1 MISFPKGMSMK
12 EFQLEGK
19 TAMVTGAGRGIGKAI
34 ALILAE
40 AGAQIIAAA
49 RTKEEIEE
57 TASEVRKM
65 GRTCLPI
72 PTDVTSASDVARL
85 VDAALSEFGRIDIL
99 INQAGRGGGRKPLVP
114 LPGYAPPGSKDSP
127 DFFTPLSEE
136 MWHSVMDTN
145 LTSMFLCARAV
156 GPQMIQQKKGKIVNM
171 SSFVGAKGF
180 PNQVVYSTSKA
191 AVSMF
196 TRCLALEWARYQINV
211 NAIGPGY
218 VRTAMTEGLLQNEK
232 MRESLLTSVPLRRF
246 CEPREVGLLALYL
259 ACEASDY
266 LTGQTIYLDGGLLA

>member
-1 MISFPKGMSMK
+1 MISFPKGWSMK
-12 EFQLEGK
+12 EFQLEGRM
-19 TAMVTGAGRGIGKAI
+19 AIVTGAGRGIGKAI
-34 ALILAE
+34 ALTLAE
-40 AGAQIIAAA
+40 AGAHIIAAA
-49 RTKEEIEE
+49 RTGEEIEE
-57 TASEVRKM
+57 TAAEVRKM

-72 PTDVTSASDVARL
+72 PTDVTKAGDVARM
-85 VDAALSEFGRIDIL
+85 VDEAILQFGRIDIL

-114 LPGYAPPGSKDSP
+114 LPGYAPPGSKDKP

-136 MWHSVMDTN
+136 MWHSVLDTN

-156 GPQMIQQKKGKIVNM
+156 GPHMIRQKKGKIVNM

-180 PNQVVYSTSKA
+180 PHQSAYSTSKA

-196 TRCLALEWARYQINV
+196 TRCLALEWARYKINV
-211 NAIGPGY
+211 NAMGPGY
-218 VRTAMTEGLLQNEK
+218 VRTAMTEPVLQNEK
-232 MRESLLTSVPLRRF
+232 TRETLLNSVPLRRF

-259 ACEASDY
+259 ASEASDY

>member
-1 MISFPKGMSMK
+1 
-12 EFQLEGK
+12 
-19 TAMVTGAGRGIGKAI
+19 
-34 ALILAE
+34 
-40 AGAQIIAAA
+40 
-49 RTKEEIEE
+49 
-57 TASEVRKM
+57 M

-99 INQAGRGGGRKPLVP
+99 INQAGRGGGRKPWCPCPATP
-114 LPGYAPPGSKDSP
+114 LRIKDSP
-127 DFFTPLSEE
+127 DFFYPAERRDVAFGHGHEFDEHVPL
-136 MWHSVMDTN
+136 
-145 LTSMFLCARAV
+145 RASR

-180 PNQVVYSTSKA
+180 PNQLVYSTSKA

-232 MRESLLTSVPLRRF
+232 
-246 CEPREVGLLALYL
+246 
-259 ACEASDY
+259 
-266 LTGQTIYLDGGLLA
+266 